1 MIVWMKRLHQCR
13 GFGVQS
19 PFGYSFIRYVINEHY
34 PYYAYA
40 DLEKSMPYIDKC
52 TRKLGKLYFRIANYL
67 QPKVIYDY
75 CPTSDAYNEYF
86 RAGCKKAVIVDKVC
100 DYSEVGLARITLTDN
115 CQYEIDNLLNCGNE
129 HLVIIVENIYRD
141 TKSKDLWKSLIADER
156 TGITF
161 DLYYAGLIFLD
172 KSYYKMDYV
181 VNF

>member
-1 MIVWMKRLHQCR
+1 M
-13 GFGVQS
+13 QS

-52 TRKLGKLYFRIANYL
+52 TRKLGKLYFRIANNL

-86 RAGCKKAVIVDKVC
+86 RAGCKKAMIVDSVK
-100 DYSEVGLARITLTDN
+100 DYSEVGLARITLTDT
-115 CQYEIDNLLNCGNE
+115 CRDEIEKLLNGGNE
-129 HLVIIVENIYRD
+129 NLVIIIENIYRD
-141 TKSKDLWKSLIADER
+141 EKSKALWKNLISDNR

-172 KSYYKMDYV
+172 KSYYKMNYV